1 MLVVLSDIV
10 RQKPTK
16 ERHMVEQ
23 FTERV
28 TVRMDPA
35 LMDLLR
41 RAAAVYPGTT
51 PSSLIRDWVYEMSGR
66 ARDMI
71 QACEDMQSDDPI
83 RQQRGL
89 KLSAALH
96 ETALAARMRVEQVR
110 VEMGHADA
118 SSGSTA
124 PA

>member
-1 MLVVLSDIV
+1 MS
-10 RQKPTK
+10 
-16 ERHMVEQ
+16 EQ

-28 TVRMDPA
+28 TVRMDPTV
-35 LMDLLR
+35 MELLR

-66 ARDMI
+66 ARDMV

-96 ETALAARMRVEQVR
+96 EAALAARMRVDQAKA
-110 VEMGHADA
+110 EMGHADGNGHA
-118 SSGSTA
+118 SSSR
-124 PA
+124 

>member
-96 ETALAARMRVEQVR
+96 ETALAACMRVEQVR

>member
-1 MLVVLSDIV
+1 MLAMLSDIV
-10 RQKPTK
+10 GQKLRR

-96 ETALAARMRVEQVR
+96 ETALAARIRVEQVR
-110 VEMGHADA
+110 IEIGHAVG
-118 SSGSTA
+118 SSGGTA

>member
-1 MLVVLSDIV
+1 
-10 RQKPTK
+10 
-16 ERHMVEQ
+16 MVDQ
-23 FTERV
+23 LTERV
-28 TVRMDPA
+28 TVRMDPE

-41 RAAAVYPGTT
+41 RAAAIYPGTT

-96 ETALAARMRVEQVR
+96 ETALAARMSIAHVKSDMNSNGSKPMHERPNTV
-110 VEMGHADA
+110 DA
-118 SSGSTA
+118 G
-124 PA
+124 

>member
-1 MLVVLSDIV
+1 
-10 RQKPTK
+10 
-16 ERHMVEQ
+16 MVEQ
-23 FTERV
+23 LTERV
-28 TVRMDPA
+28 TVRMDPE
-35 LMDLLR
+35 LMSLLR

-71 QACEDMQSDDPI
+71 QACEDMQADDPI

-96 ETALAARMRVEQVR
+96 ESALAARLRIEQVKA
-110 VEMGHADA
+110 EMGSAGEDKR
-118 SSGSTA
+118 A
-124 PA
+124 PLLR

>member
-28 TVRMDPA
+28 TVRMDPV

-71 QACEDMQSDDPI
+71 HACEDMQSDDPI

>member
-1 MLVVLSDIV
+1 M
-10 RQKPTK
+10 P
-16 ERHMVEQ
+16 EQ

-28 TVRMDPA
+28 TVRMDPT

-96 ETALAARMRVEQVR
+96 EAALAARMRVDQVKA
-110 VEMGHADA
+110 EIGHADGNGHA
-118 SSGSTA
+118 LS
-124 PA
+124 PR

>member
-1 MLVVLSDIV
+1 
-10 RQKPTK
+10 
-16 ERHMVEQ
+16 MVDQ
-23 FTERV
+23 LTERV
-28 TVRMDPA
+28 TVRMDPE

-41 RAAAVYPGTT
+41 RAAAIYPGAT

-96 ETALAARMRVEQVR
+96 ETALAARISVAHIKAELEPRGADE
-110 VEMGHADA
+110 HAR
-118 SSGSTA
+118 SSR
-124 PA
+124 

>member
-1 MLVVLSDIV
+1 MLAMLSDIV
-10 RQKPTK
+10 GQKPRR

-96 ETALAARMRVEQVR
+96 ETALAARMRVEQMR
-110 VEMGHADA
+110 VEIGHADA
-118 SSGSTA
+118 SSGGTA